1 LLNHTNL
8 LGLYSTMARRKTVA
22 KYAGFYININI
33 LQFPDGN

>member
-1 LLNHTNL
+1 
-8 LGLYSTMARRKTVA
+8 MARRKTVA